1 MSAETEPFKPGINP
15 TNGGINPT
23 NGLRKGFPIKIGGYS
38 VGGESKDS
46 DHEEICD
53 NKMMRFRMRNGSFND
68 GLIK

>member
-1 MSAETEPFKPGINP
+1 MSAETEPFKP
-15 TNGGINPT
+15 GINPT

-53 NKMMRFRMRNGSFND
+53 NKMMRFRMRKGSLND
-68 GLIK
+68 GLIQ